1 MQIKWGF
8 KIAIELTVRQKH
20 CSLMSIHTLSLL
32 LPLAPV
38 AFRLLFF
45 FFFSFVWEIMQDLG
59 LLLFLTSKAMRRV
72 RKLHMDHVH
81 CWGTLLWGCSLPC
94 SLAVTLPLQAPDFP
108 LWWSLC
114 LFHNSLFFPVTV
126 ASPLRSL
133 IFTRDR
139 SCATQAPKANMQVWE
154 GVGAGKM
161 WSWERKTRG
170 GPHPLTSFG
179 SWGGMAALLQKAPQ
193 SFRMVRIQRW
203 HYLGPSPLL
212 L

>member
-114 LFHNSLFFPVTV
+114 LFHNSLFF
-126 ASPLRSL
+126 
-133 IFTRDR
+133 
-139 SCATQAPKANMQVWE
+139 SCDCCLTSQKPYFHQRQVLCHSGTKSKHA
-154 GVGAGKM
+154 GVGGRRCREDVIMGKEDAG
-161 WSWERKTRG
+161 
-170 GPHPLTSFG
+170 G
-179 SWGGMAALLQKAPQ
+179 SSPPDFVWQLGWDGSSAPEGTPI
-193 SFRMVRIQRW
+193 V
-203 HYLGPSPLL
+203 
-212 L
+212 